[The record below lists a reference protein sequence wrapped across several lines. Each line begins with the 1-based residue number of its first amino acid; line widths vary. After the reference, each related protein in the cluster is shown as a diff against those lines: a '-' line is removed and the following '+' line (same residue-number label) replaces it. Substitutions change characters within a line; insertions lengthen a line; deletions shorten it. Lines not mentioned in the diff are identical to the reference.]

1 MKTAVLL
8 SGGIDSTTALAQA
21 VDTYGAEHVIAL
33 SVLYGQKH
41 KKELSCAEKIRSE
54 ERRVGKKGGS
64 RGGE

>member
-21 VDTYGAEHVIAL
+21 VDTYGAENVIAL

-41 KKELSCAEKIRSE
+41 KKSPFYLLFKYSIKPCS
-54 ERRVGKKGGS
+54 V
-64 RGGE
+64 